1 MKVSLLLKKI
11 FNFQSFY
18 GQSTFLEI
26 SSRMVLQKE
35 TQPPKQG
42 RKDRKMEYIDQR
54 NNVYRISS
62 TVAYLLGVRKQI
74 FENEYEPPMIEVF
87 QNLEQD
93 KDARII
99 RNLCRLRTAIEQN
112 YTQILYE
119 FRYNMKSLHTLP

>member
-54 NNVYRISS
+54 NNVYCISS

-87 QNLEQD
+87 
-93 KDARII
+93 
-99 RNLCRLRTAIEQN
+99 
-112 YTQILYE
+112 
-119 FRYNMKSLHTLP
+119 